1 MTETMPE
8 TIRYT
13 ADVVCIRGGDV
24 LVIERGWPP
33 HQGRLA
39 LPGGHVDAGET
50 SREAAARELLEE
62 TCVHVPA
69 DSLVLVGV
77 YDAPERDPRG
87 RYVTVTRAAAPL
99 VHRPGPVEK
108 TLTDALAFL
117 DTHGWA
123 KHRLI
128 HPEGARCSIGALRA
142 AAGTRNA
149 AYRDAGNLLLAEAC
163 RQHGKQ
169 WEAIPAWNDN
179 HAGAQVRGVWEAAIQ
194 RAHHMNI

>member
-13 ADVVCIRGGDV
+13 ADVVCIRGGQV

-50 SREAAARELLEE
+50 SRQAAARELLEE
-62 TCVHVPA
+62 TCVNVPA

-87 RYVTVTRAAAPL
+87 RYVTAAYAATVPDGTTATAGDDAAAVRWVPLDAPGSLAFDHGEIVRAAWRR
-99 VHRPGPVEK
+99 H
-108 TLTDALAFL
+108 LA
-117 DTHGWA
+117 A
-123 KHRLI
+123 N
-128 HPEGARCSIGALRA
+128 HPTC
-142 AAGTRNA
+142 
-149 AYRDAGNLLLAEAC
+149 
-163 RQHGKQ
+163 
-169 WEAIPAWNDN
+169 
-179 HAGAQVRGVWEAAIQ
+179 
-194 RAHHMNI
+194 